1 MGLKCPL
8 NITASTYY
16 FRDHSLLRKLIF
28 FTTKELN
35 NLMKG
40 LIDIQIEDSDK
51 DNFLLI
57 KGYVKIKEKNK
68 ISIKVLVCEDKTSC
82 HIINS
87 KSILIF

>member
-1 MGLKCPL
+1 MKTEHKKIGVEV
-8 NITASTYY
+8 STQYY
-16 FRDHSLLRKLIF
+16 SI
-28 FTTKELN
+28 TTKELN
-35 NLMKG
+35 NSMKG

-57 KGYVKIKEKNK
+57 KDYVKIKEKNK